1 MATVHSLQE
10 IKKALKGVNLTP
22 FIEKGFIAYSKG
34 EVVVPP
40 VGELL
45 FDDPPGDTH
54 IKYGYIKRDE
64 IYVIKIASGFYN
76 NPQLGL
82 SSSSGVMLV
91 FSQKTGILQH
101 VLLDE
106 GYLTNVRTAI
116 AGQIAA
122 KYLAPKNITAIGV
135 LGTGIQARMQVE
147 YLQSITPCRE
157 LLVWGRTPERVK
169 EYSRDM
175 NALGFN
181 VTSFDSP
188 GQMAKSSDLLITTT
202 ASVTPLLFAEDIT
215 PGTHI
220 TAMGSDTDT
229 KQELD
234 STILARADILIADSI
249 SQCRERGEIA
259 RALDSGSIREADV
272 IELGDYISNRSL
284 TTRAD
289 KDISIADLTG
299 VAVQDIQI
307 AAAVCEKITK
317 QWI

>member
-1 MATVHSLQE
+1 MAKVHSLQE
-10 IKKALKGVNLTP
+10 IKNALKGVNMTP
-22 FIEKGFIAYSKG
+22 FIEQGFIAYSRD

-54 IKYGYIKRDE
+54 IKYGYIRGDE

-82 SSSSGVMLV
+82 SSSSGLMLV
-91 FSQKTGILQH
+91 FSQKTGVLQH

-122 KYLAPKNITAIGV
+122 KYLGPKSINSIGV

-157 LLVWGRTPERVK
+157 ISVWGRTPERVE
-169 EYSRDM
+169 EYTREM
-175 NALGFN
+175 TALGFN
-181 VTSFDSP
+181 VTSLESP
-188 GQMAKSSDLLITTT
+188 GEVAKSSNLLITTT
-202 ASVTPLLFAEDIT
+202 PSVTPLLFTEDIN

-249 SQCRERGEIA
+249 SQCRERGEISK
-259 RALDSGSIREADV
+259 ALEAGVIAETDI
-272 IELGDYISNRSL
+272 IELGNYISNRSV
-284 TTRAD
+284 TRED
-289 KDISIADLTG
+289 KDISIVDLTG

-307 AAAVCEKITK
+307 AAAVCEKFS
-317 QWI
+317 